1 LKYTCK
7 NKEYKYSMVTQAH
20 ENSTHIRR
28 GKKERD

>member
-20 ENSTHIRR
+20 ENSTHMR